1 MGSVLAPSSRGLI
14 EPCPAPVI
22 PVSGI
27 GAVTQIAGGLVCVTL
42 FQEIPSDSTDAAALS
57 IEHHVAARLI
67 WPRSLII
74 PSMRKLFG
82 LLQEGPIVA
91 DLPPFGLPRH

>member
-1 MGSVLAPSSRGLI
+1 MGSVLAPSSHVLI

-27 GAVTQIAGGLVCVTL
+27 GAVTQIAGEMVRVTL
-42 FQEIPSDSTDAAALS
+42 FQEIPSDAIGGSALA
-57 IEHHVAARLI
+57 IEYHVAARLI

-74 PSMRKLFG
+74 PSMRKLFA
-82 LLQEGPIVA
+82 LLPEGPILA
-91 DLPPFGLPRH
+91 ELPPFGAPHH

>member
-1 MGSVLAPSSRGLI
+1 MGSVLAPSPRALI

-27 GAVTQIAGGLVCVTL
+27 GAVTQVAGGMVCVTL
-42 FQEIPSDSTDAAALS
+42 FQEIPSDALGGSALS
-57 IEHHVAARLI
+57 IEYHVAARLI

-74 PSMRKLFG
+74 PSARKLFA
-82 LLQEGPIVA
+82 LLQEGPILA
-91 DLPPFGLPRH
+91 ELPPFGAPRH

>member
-1 MGSVLAPSSRGLI
+1 MGSVLAPSSRALI

-27 GAVTQIAGGLVCVTL
+27 GTVTQVAGGLVCVTL
-42 FQEIPSDSTDAAALS
+42 FQEIPSNSTDAGAL
-57 IEHHVAARLI
+57 EYHVAARLI

-74 PSMRKLFG
+74 PAVRKLFA

-91 DLPPFGLPRH
+91 ELPPFGARH

>member
-42 FQEIPSDSTDAAALS
+42 FQEIPSEDAAALS

-74 PSMRKLFG
+74 PSVRKLFG

>member
-1 MGSVLAPSSRGLI
+1 MGSVLAPSSRVLI

-27 GAVTQIAGGLVCVTL
+27 GAVTEVAGGLVCVTL
-42 FQEIPSDSTDAAALS
+42 FQEIPSDATDGAGLS
-57 IEHHVAARLI
+57 IEYHVAARLI

-74 PSMRKLFG
+74 PSVRKLFA
-82 LLQEGPIVA
+82 LLQEGPVVA
-91 DLPPFGLPRH
+91 EPPPFGLPLH

>member
-1 MGSVLAPSSRGLI
+1 MGSVLAPSSCALI

-27 GAVTQIAGGLVCVTL
+27 GAVTQLAGGLVCVTL
-42 FQEIPSDSTDAAALS
+42 FQEIPSDSTEAAALS
-57 IEHHVAARLI
+57 IEYHVAARLI

-74 PSMRKLFG
+74 PSVRTLFA
-82 LLQEGPIVA
+82 LLPEGPIVA
-91 DLPPFGLPRH
+91 ELPPFGVPRH

>member
-1 MGSVLAPSSRGLI
+1 MGSVLAPFSRGLI

-42 FQEIPSDSTDAAALS
+42 FQEIPSDSTDAALS

>member
-1 MGSVLAPSSRGLI
+1 MGSVLAPSSPALI

-27 GAVTQIAGGLVCVTL
+27 GAVTQVAGGMVCVTL
-42 FQEIPSDSTDAAALS
+42 FQEIPSDSIDGGVMP
-57 IEHHVAARLI
+57 IEYHVAARLI

-74 PSMRKLFG
+74 PSMRRLFA
-82 LLQEGPIVA
+82 LLQEGPIMA
-91 DLPPFGLPRH
+91 ELPPFGAPRH